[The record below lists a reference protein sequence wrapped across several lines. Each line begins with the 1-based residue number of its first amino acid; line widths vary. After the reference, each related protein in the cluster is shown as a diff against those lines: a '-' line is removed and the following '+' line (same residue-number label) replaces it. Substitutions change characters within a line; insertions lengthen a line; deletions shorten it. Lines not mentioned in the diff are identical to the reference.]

1 MEAKDAGVGDRGAAT
16 VDGILGRY
24 VETPAGRMHYV
35 DEGEGEAILF
45 VHGTP
50 TWSYEWRHVIRAL
63 RSSYRCV
70 APDHLGFGY
79 SDRPSDFAYTP
90 EAHAA
95 QLERFVDGLGL
106 ERFTLVVHDFGG
118 PIGLPQALWHA
129 GRVKRLV
136 VMNTW
141 MWSLVD
147 DPAIRRPARLL
158 GGAFGR
164 WLYERANA
172 SLRILMPAA
181 WGDRSTLT
189 PEIHRAY
196 LDRFPDAASRG
207 RVLWPLAKSLLGST
221 AFYDAQWGARESL
234 QGIPSLLVWGMKD
247 RALGARHLERWR
259 SVLPEA
265 RVAEMTRSGHWPQET
280 EPDRVIAVLASFL
293 RE

>member
-1 MEAKDAGVGDRGAAT
+1 MIRTAGAAVGDRGAAT
-16 VDGILGRY
+16 MDRISGRY
-24 VETPAGRMHYV
+24 VETPAGRMHYM
-35 DEGEGEAILF
+35 DEGEGEAVLF

-63 RSSYRCV
+63 RGGYRCV

-79 SDRPSDFAYTP
+79 SDRPTDFAYTP

-95 QLERFVDGLGL
+95 QLERFVAGLAL

-141 MWSLVD
+141 MWSLAD
-147 DPAIRRPARLL
+147 DSAIRRPARLL
-158 GGAFGR
+158 SGASGR
-164 WLYERANA
+164 WLYER
-172 SLRILMPAA
+172 
-181 WGDRSTLT
+181 
-189 PEIHRAY
+189 
-196 LDRFPDAASRG
+196 
-207 RVLWPLAKSLLGST
+207 AKSLLGST
-221 AFYDAQWGARESL
+221 AFYEAQWAARESL
-234 QGIPSLLVWGMKD
+234 RGIPSLIVWGMKD
-247 RALGARHLERWR
+247 RTFGPRHLERWR

-265 RVAEMTRSGHWPQET
+265 RVVEMTRSGHWPQET
-280 EPDRVIAVLASFL
+280 EPDRVIAALESFL